1 MTIRIQPVLQDSSM
15 EMEDSGVVD
24 DVDVKQKSK
33 SKSQSL
39 SQVQV

>member
-33 SKSQSL
+33 SQSL